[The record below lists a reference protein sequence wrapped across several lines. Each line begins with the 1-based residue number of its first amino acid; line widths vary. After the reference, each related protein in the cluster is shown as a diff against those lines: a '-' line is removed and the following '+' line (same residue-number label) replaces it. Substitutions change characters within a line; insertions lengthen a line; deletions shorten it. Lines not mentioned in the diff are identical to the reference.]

1 MATDAAKTEP
11 PPAAAATTALQAAS
25 PSDEPPGLMA
35 AKTEGTQPS
44 QQVKPSAPYIIDS
57 TLLGLDSKVEK
68 FSDGKIYVTTA
79 GNTEEIS
86 EMLYQTLL
94 HQNMKRVAS
103 SSIPTGLASHI
114 DDSEPIEWGD
124 MDPAFARLLQS
135 TPALL
140 SACKTLRSPKK
151 MAKLD
156 IATVS
161 FQPSTNVALPE
172 PSPAVTL
179 PDSVT
184 LDNIKDTIRS
194 YHDTT
199 VQPSLDLLNKHIR
212 QEVTSRLARN
222 ELNNFLG
229 TQTLNA
235 IESEQQRRSVIIYNI
250 SLFSNMASISQNM
263 NYLLKQADLS
273 NADVQ
278 SVSNHLHTSSSAF
291 LRVIFLQE
299 NSSKTFLQAF
309 KQKRRYWHS
318 ETQDDAQ
325 LRIEKD
331 LPLQERLDRVP
342 LMTIIEVLNKTPDTE
357 FSKNPYFE
365 TYLKPE
371 LNALQLYDQD
381 NAVLLAQVVYLSSK
395 HLQYQCQLLLHPS
408 IYTLVVEHFPKMF
421 GDKMKSFLLFV
432 QGYTQSSRHSTTSL
446 RYHYGQSKDISNI
459 PLPEA
464 VKYFPYDIYPIELD
478 STLSAQLSE
487 NPAFLVQG
495 FSGIQP
501 LIQQAMQDFNM
512 SYADFGHK
520 GKGRKE
526 APEKNKDSQG
536 QPWPKGKNK
545 SKGKGNKGSKS
556 KGKGEIFDRLNQ
568 EGKGNKDF
576 RSKPYSN
583 QWHSKV
589 EDYSQRSRP
598 SAWYSQQDY
607 DNWGSDNTWTTPGH
621 SSGSTGQGKG
631 HHSKKRNLE
640 ADNTTNI
647 FPCNSCMALAGTNSS
662 CKVCTHEHWQHFE
675 HLRKS
680 FRSISKYHQPK
691 LESFPCPIMLSNGD
705 NCKGS
710 EDIFGTGD
718 CLGCVLYRDYIF
730 KVHTLNHPPL
740 CPYNNV
746 LYLGYERAMIAT
758 LEDSSFELLDA
769 LQEASY
775 SDLYNNAHE
784 DLQIWWDRLVNP
796 LEPDDDP
803 LFELPKW
810 TDQIN
815 YKAPNKTYFMMQT
828 PFFTQL
834 GNSIS
839 SCNIQSCSHFLS
851 LMEEALTP
859 VAQNAVD
866 EYSLPSPSSVANLD
880 LTIKDLT
887 ALVWLPWDHMVR
899 TSYSLALEHYQI
911 PLVWDIP
918 SIDSLLNKFLPGME
932 QPYLQ
937 QFVDNLVE
945 IVHKH
950 PVTIDIFGGL
960 PPFTNAPL
968 KKLASA
974 GSYFFDQVYAQLAS
988 LLQVQTTTKQNL
1000 VAPNDAFTEIY
1011 DLFMYSIS
1019 PDSPLYQHSDQ
1030 YRNRHWNNKGN
1041 SLEALSL
1048 ILADYGYHSLV
1059 WIMAWICIQLSYKD
1073 KSYSFVNPYVTC

>member
-1 MATDAAKTEP
+1 
-11 PPAAAATTALQAAS
+11 
-25 PSDEPPGLMA
+25 MA
-35 AKTEGTQPS
+35 AKTEGTQAS
-44 QQVKPSAPYIIDS
+44 QQVKPSAPYLIDS
-57 TLLGLDSKVEK
+57 TLLGPDSKVEK

-79 GNTEEIS
+79 GSTEEIS

-103 SSIPTGLASHI
+103 SSIPTGLASHMEE

-124 MDPAFARLLQS
+124 MDPAFARMLQS

-140 SACKTLRSPKK
+140 SAFKTLRSPKK
-151 MAKLD
+151 WLSW
-156 IATVS
+156 IS
-161 FQPSTNVALPE
+161 PLFPS
-172 PSPAVTL
+172 SPVLMLLCLNHPRQLLSRILSPWTI
-179 PDSVT
+179 SRT
-184 LDNIKDTIRS
+184 KDTIRS

-222 ELNNFLG
+222 ELNSFLG

-250 SLFSNMASISQNM
+250 PPFSNMASISQNM

-299 NSSKTFLQAF
+299 NSSKSFLQSF

-318 ETQDDAQ
+318 ETQEDAQ

-342 LMTIIEVLNKTPDTE
+342 LMTIIEVLNRTPDTE
-357 FSKNPYFE
+357 FSKNLYFE

-381 NAVLLAQVVYLSSK
+381 NAILLAQVVYLSSK

-408 IYTLVVEHFPKMF
+408 IFTLVVEHFPKLF

-459 PLPEA
+459 PLAEA

-478 STLSAQLSE
+478 STLSVQLSE

-520 GKGRKE
+520 GKGKKE
-526 APEKNKDSQG
+526 TQDKGKDSQG
-536 QPWPKGKNK
+536 QSWPKGKNK
-545 SKGKGNKGSKS
+545 SKGKGNKGS

-568 EGKGNKDF
+568 EGKGNKEF
-576 RSKPYSN
+576 RSKPYYN

-607 DNWGSDNTWTTPGH
+607 DSWGSDNTWPAPGQ

-631 HHSKKRNLE
+631 NDSKKRDLQ

-680 FRSISKYHQPK
+680 FRSVSKYHQQK
-691 LESFPCPIMLSNGD
+691 FESFPCPIMLPNGD

-718 CLGCVLYRDYIF
+718 CLGCVLYRDFIF

-746 LYLGYERAMIAT
+746 LFLGYKRAMIAT

-775 SDLYNNAHE
+775 RDLYNNAHE

-810 TDQIN
+810 TDPIN

-828 PFFTQL
+828 PFLHSWATL
-834 GNSIS
+834 YHHATSK
-839 SCNIQSCSHFLS
+839 
-851 LMEEALTP
+851 AVLT
-859 VAQNAVD
+859 
-866 EYSLPSPSSVANLD
+866 
-880 LTIKDLT
+880 
-887 ALVWLPWDHMVR
+887 
-899 TSYSLALEHYQI
+899 
-911 PLVWDIP
+911 
-918 SIDSLLNKFLPGME
+918 
-932 QPYLQ
+932 
-937 QFVDNLVE
+937 
-945 IVHKH
+945 
-950 PVTIDIFGGL
+950 
-960 PPFTNAPL
+960 
-968 KKLASA
+968 
-974 GSYFFDQVYAQLAS
+974 FF
-988 LLQVQTTTKQNL
+988 
-1000 VAPNDAFTEIY
+1000 P
-1011 DLFMYSIS
+1011 
-1019 PDSPLYQHSDQ
+1019 
-1030 YRNRHWNNKGN
+1030 
-1041 SLEALSL
+1041 
-1048 ILADYGYHSLV
+1048 
-1059 WIMAWICIQLSYKD
+1059 
-1073 KSYSFVNPYVTC
+1073 